1 MPASMHGEM
10 QPTINRFKL
19 GGFEVTTI
27 VDSHVIRPGLTPSFG
42 GEAQADEV
50 RALAKANR
58 IDPDRYLHQFQPI
71 LVNTGKELVLF
82 DTGNGSLREEHEQ
95 LKGRLPAGHLVE
107 RMGQA
112 GYKPEDVDVVVLTH
126 GHPDHIGG
134 LTKAG
139 EPVFPN
145 ARYVIGA
152 AEFDFWNKGENVREA
167 RKFNRELYVKIVVP
181 LANQRHHDQAGRR
194 GGAGHPRGRR
204 LRAFARADGFHDRE
218 RRQAHDQLGRH
229 LQSLRGGDP
238 AAGHASRR
246 RRRQGEGGGH
256 PQAHSRHGDKE
267 DLLVAGFHMP
277 FPAIGYI
284 EKSKDGVFR
293 WVPHGYQM
301 NSCAERRGAACKP
314 PAAARSPRSTAMCAA
329 RLFRRARR
337 CGALRARLPPVAA
350 WRAADAA
357 RPKRAARRRPPPCG

>member
-10 QPTINRFKL
+10 SPTINRFKL
-19 GGFEVTTI
+19 GGFEVTII

-42 GEAQADEV
+42 GEAHAEEV

-58 IDPDRYLHQFQPI
+58 IDADRYLHQFQPM

-95 LKGRLPAGHLVE
+95 LKNRLPAGHLVE

-139 EPVFPN
+139 QRVFPN
-145 ARYVIGA
+145 ARYVFGA

-181 LANQRHHDQAGRR
+181 LANRATMIKPGDEVVPGIRAVDAFGHSPGLMAFTIESEGKRMINWADT
-194 GGAGHPRGRR
+194 AGHYIVSLQRP
-204 LRAFARADGFHDRE
+204 DI
-218 RRQAHDQLGRH
+218 H
-229 LQSLRGGDP
+229 LDVDDDKEKAVATRK
-238 AAGHASRR
+238 RIF
-246 RRRQGEGGGH
+246 EMVN
-256 PQAHSRHGDKE
+256 KE

-277 FPAIGYI
+277 FPAIGYV
-284 EKSKDGVFR
+284 EKGKDGVYR

-301 NSCAERRGAACKP
+301 S
-314 PAAARSPRSTAMCAA
+314 
-329 RLFRRARR
+329 L
-337 CGALRARLPPVAA
+337 
-350 WRAADAA
+350 
-357 RPKRAARRRPPPCG
+357 